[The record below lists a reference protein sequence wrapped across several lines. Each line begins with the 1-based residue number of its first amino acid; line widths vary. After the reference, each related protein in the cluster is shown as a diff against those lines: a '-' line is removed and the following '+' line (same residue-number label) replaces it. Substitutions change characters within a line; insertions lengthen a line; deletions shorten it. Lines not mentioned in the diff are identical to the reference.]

1 MSWRKNIVDSRSIDS
16 GILKNVMYWQLDTKI
31 RLIIQ
36 DTRVNGHYKPISFN
50 NLGNNPLK
58 DLIPPQNGDLT
69 GIIKDRRVV
78 LGKLWIPLQNL

>member
-36 DTRVNGHYKPISFN
+36 HTRVNGHYKPISFN